1 MGSLASLGDYGMMS
15 SVDIKGN
22 SSVRNNGQDRGLLAP
37 RSRHARTHEEAFIEK
52 TLAPSGPNNLADEVE
67 RS

>member
-1 MGSLASLGDYGMMS
+1 MMS
-15 SVDIKGN
+15 SIDIKSN

-52 TLAPSGPNNLADEVE
+52 TLAPSGPTNLADEVE